1 MRFLIQL
8 PTLKRPE
15 KFLSV
20 LNKYVNKASGHWYDN
35 KRSPIEL
42 FFNINC
48 DFDDASMNNALM
60 KRRIKEV
67 FLNNV
72 HADYQIHY
80 DKNTEKISS
89 INAHIDDVDFD
100 VVICA
105 SDDMVPQVNNWDFE
119 IAAAMQEFFPD
130 LDGCVHFNDG
140 HTNGELIT
148 FSILGRKLY
157 NRFGYIYHPDYKS
170 LYCDNEFTQEVTR
183 MDKVQYIDK
192 VIVKHEHY
200 GEEGNENSGDFDFA
214 AQKTLHYSGRDG
226 QVFQLRQSKGFP
238 RERITLD

>member
-1 MRFLIQL
+1 MRLLIQF
-8 PTLKRPE
+8 PTLERPE
-15 KFLSV
+15 KFISV
-20 LNKYVNKASGHWYDN
+20 LNKYVNKASGHWHDN
-35 KRSPIEL
+35 KRTPVEL

-48 DFDDASMNNALM
+48 DFDDASMNNAFM
-60 KRRIKEV
+60 KHRIKDI

-72 HADYQIHY
+72 HANYTIHY
-80 DKNTEKISS
+80 DKNTNKISA
-89 INAHIDDVDFD
+89 INAHIDPESFD
-100 VVICA
+100 AVVCA

-119 IAAAMQEFFPD
+119 IADAMREFFPD

-192 VIVKHEHY
+192 IIVKHEHY

-226 QVFQLRQSKGFP
+226 QVFELRQSKGFP
-238 RERITLD
+238 KERITLD